1 MKLYKILM
9 VTLFLT
15 TVSINT
21 YSASFDCAKA
31 STVVEKSICSNATL
45 STLDDQLTA
54 IYSKAFKVSSAQSE
68 LKKQELDWIKT
79 KRNICTTENC
89 ISVAYS
95 TRITELNLLEQSPL
109 QATPA
114 SSETQPTQSAP
125 PPSPVVE
132 TSATDSNGLKLQ
144 TIKTEGVGS
153 TVELAAQSA
162 AQNALMQVVGSFIDV
177 EKKLDKKTEIAD
189 GIRNETKSIST
200 NIKDYSQGTI
210 KGFKVLDSKQ
220 ESTLIR
226 VTAEVVVRI
235 DDFHAYIKKLAEGE
249 VAVDEGLFVK
259 MKSENKQQTNQA
271 SLLFDNIISPIVS
284 GEVIEFKVGEPKSL
298 SDIGYKGGD
307 QNIDQLSKQYGNT
320 NIIAFKVTLSLKNEF
335 TQNMHKTLE
344 SIATKKTTFNNLIG
358 NLDWHNPMS
367 GSKSG
372 AGWDI
377 SPLEDGYNYLNDTVL
392 IFHDGK
398 HVFAKTPSEG
408 LTLGQTNSN
417 EPLLM
422 QAYLFSNS
430 KQELVKK
437 APWLPKALSNYQS
450 NDIPTS
456 NIEISLTGSEG
467 VTLQKEM
474 FGKVSTGKLIII
486 NGDYGH
492 NFATPWSMIGLTGKG
507 GGVAD
512 LMMWENRSFLAFIAV
527 DPEAFAKTKKIIVKL
542 VN

>member
-1 MKLYKILM
+1 MKLFKFLM
-9 VTLFLT
+9 VALLLIF
-15 TVSINT
+15 SINA
-21 YSASFDCAKA
+21 YSTSFDCVKA
-31 STVVEKSICSNATL
+31 RSVVEKSICSNASL

-54 IYSKAFKVSSAQSE
+54 IYSKAFKASSAQSE

-79 KRNICTTENC
+79 KRNICTTEDC
-89 ISVAYS
+89 ISAAYT
-95 TRITELNLLEQSPL
+95 TRIAELNLLDQPLL
-109 QATPA
+109 QAAPA
-114 SSETQPTQSAP
+114 SSETQAIQSAP
-125 PPSPVVE
+125 PPSPTV
-132 TSATDSNGLKLQ
+132 TSVTDSSGLKLQ

-153 TVELAAQSA
+153 TVELAAQNA

-220 ESTLIR
+220 ESGLTR

-235 DDFHAYIKKLAEGE
+235 DDFHAYIKKLAEAE

-259 MKSENKQQTNQA
+259 MKSESKQQTNQA

-307 QNIDQLSKQYGNT
+307 QNIDKLSVQYGNT
-320 NIIAFKVTLSLKNEF
+320 NIIAFRVSLSLKNEF

-437 APWLPKALSNYQS
+437 APWLPKALSNHQS
-450 NDIPTS
+450 DIPTS

-492 NFATPWSMIGLTGKG
+492 NFSTPWSMIGLTGKG

-512 LMMWENRSFLAFIAV
+512 LMVWENRSFLAFIAV